1 MNMQNAVEYLS
12 EIAKKSGAEQFDI
25 LAGKSDSRSVSVFN
39 KALQNTEIS
48 NSCGIGIR
56 IFKEQKPGYASTEK
70 FSKESLEQTLAD
82 ALSNCEFTEVL
93 NVELPAEPAPASPAL
108 PTYNAELENV
118 DINCLLNTCLSIE
131 ERILAEK
138 EIKNVPDLGAEISSS
153 TTIFANSNGVFFA
166 DERNAFGL
174 GAGAVAERNG
184 VVKMGWYSKGGRDFG
199 IVSAEQIA
207 EKVIARAK
215 ELLSPRRIESGKMP
229 VILTKRISANIL
241 SMYLPSFY
249 AENAQKGLSRLANCL
264 GEKIASEK
272 FTLSSEPLMPDLPGS
287 TLMDGEGIP
296 TSAFSVVENGEF
308 KSFLYNMESA
318 SKENRKSTGHGV
330 RGFAGKASTSF
341 MNAVVALGEKSER
354 EMLSMFPHCLLVTHL
369 EGGSG
374 CDSVSGQISIGVQ
387 GFWCENG
394 LPVHAT
400 DNLTISS
407 NFFDL
412 LKNIVEIGH
421 GYNDYFSSVKVPT
434 LAISEMS
441 VSS

>member
-1 MNMQNAVEYLS
+1 MNMQEAVEYLN

-25 LAGKSDSRSVSVFN
+25 FAGKSDSKSISVFN

-56 IFKEQKPGYASTEK
+56 IFKDQKPGYASTEK

-82 ALSNCEFTEVL
+82 SLANSKFTEIL
-93 NVELPAEPAPASPAL
+93 NVELPSIAIEKEAL
-108 PTYNAELENV
+108 PTYNQELENV
-118 DINCLLNTCLSIE
+118 DINHLLNTCLSIE

-153 TTIFANSNGVFFA
+153 TTIFANSNGVFFT
-166 DERNAFGL
+166 DKRNTFGV

-199 IVSAEQIA
+199 TVSVEQIA
-207 EKVIARAK
+207 DKVIARAK
-215 ELLSPRRIESGKMP
+215 ELLSPRHIKSGEMP
-229 VILTKRISANIL
+229 VVLTKRISSNIL
-241 SMYLPSFY
+241 SMYLPSFF
-249 AENAQKGLSRLANCL
+249 AENAQNGLSRLANRL

-296 TSAFSVVENGEF
+296 TAPLRVVEKGEF

-318 SKENRKSTGHGV
+318 SKENRKSTGHGS
-330 RGFAGKASTSF
+330 RGFAGKAGTSF
-341 MNAVVALGEKSER
+341 MNAVVELGDKTER
-354 EMLSMFPHCLLVTHL
+354 EMLAMFPHCLLVTHL

-374 CDSVSGQISIGVQ
+374 CDPVSGQISIGVQ
-387 GFWCENG
+387 GFWCVNG

-421 GYNDYFSSVKVPT
+421 DYNDYFSNIKVPT

-441 VSS
+441 VSA

>member
-1 MNMQNAVEYLS
+1 MNMQEAVEYLS

-25 LAGKSDSRSVSVFN
+25 FAGKNDSRSVSVFN

-56 IFKEQKPGYASTEK
+56 IFKNQKPGYSSTEK

-82 ALSNCEFTEVL
+82 ALSNSEFTEVI
-93 NVELPAEPAPASPAL
+93 NVELPSASPAKEAL
-108 PTYNAELENV
+108 PTYNAELDNV
-118 DINCLLNTCLSIE
+118 DINHLLSTCLSIE
-131 ERILAEK
+131 EQILAEK

-153 TTIFANSNGVFFA
+153 TTIFANSKGLFFT
-166 DERNAFGL
+166 DKRNAFGL

-199 IVSAEQIA
+199 IVSTEQIA
-207 EKVIARAK
+207 GIVVARAK
-215 ELLSPRRIESGKMP
+215 ELLSPRRIKSGKIP
-229 VILTKRISANIL
+229 VILTKRISSNIL
-241 SMYLPSFY
+241 SMYLSSFF

-264 GEKIASEK
+264 GDKIASEK
-272 FTLSSEPLMPDLPGS
+272 FSLSSEPLMPDLPGS
-287 TLMDGEGIP
+287 TLMDGEGIL
-296 TSAFSVVENGEF
+296 TAALGVVEKGEF
-308 KSFLYNMESA
+308 KSFLYNIESA
-318 SKENRKSTGHGV
+318 SKENRKSTGHGA
-330 RGFAGKASTSF
+330 RSFAGKAVTSF
-341 MNAVVALGEKSER
+341 INAVVALGEKSER
-354 EMLSMFPHCLLVTHL
+354 EILSMFPHCLLVTHL

-412 LKNIVEIGH
+412 LKNIVEVGH
-421 GYNDYFSSVKVPT
+421 EYNDYFSNVKAPT
-434 LAISEMS
+434 LAVSEMS
-441 VSS
+441 VSA

>member
-1 MNMQNAVEYLS
+1 MNMQDAVEYLS
-12 EIAKKSGAEQFDI
+12 EIAKKSGAEQFDVF
-25 LAGKSDSRSVSVFN
+25 AGNSESKSVSVYN

-48 NSCGIGIR
+48 NSRGIGIR
-56 IFKEQKPGYASTEK
+56 IFKEQKPGYASTER

-82 ALSNCEFTEVL
+82 ALSNSKFTEVL
-93 NVELPAEPAPASPAL
+93 NVELPSVAPTGEAL
-108 PTYNAELENV
+108 PTYNDELENL
-118 DINCLLNTCLSIE
+118 DINNLLDTCLKIE
-131 ERILAEK
+131 EKVLSEK

-153 TTIFANSNGVFFA
+153 ATIFANSKGVFFK
-166 DERNAFGL
+166 DKRNAFGV

-199 IVSAEQIA
+199 IVSTEQIA

-241 SMYLPSFY
+241 SMYLSSFY
-249 AENAQKGLSRLANCL
+249 AENAQKGLSRLANRL

-287 TLMDGEGIP
+287 TLMDGEGFP
-296 TSAFSVVENGEF
+296 TASLPVIENGEF

-318 SKENRKSTGHGV
+318 SKENRKSTGHGA
-330 RGFAGKASTSF
+330 RGFAGKAGTSF
-341 MNAVVALGEKSER
+341 INAVVPLGDKTER
-354 EMLSMFPHCLLVTHL
+354 EILAMFPHCLLVTHL

-407 NFFDL
+407 NFFDM
-412 LKNIVEIGH
+412 LKNIVETGRS
-421 GYNDYFSSVKVPT
+421 YNDYFSSVKVPT
-434 LAISEMS
+434 LAVSEMA

>member
-1 MNMQNAVEYLS
+1 MNMQEAVEYLS

-25 LAGKSDSRSVSVFN
+25 FAGKSDSRSVSVFN

-56 IFKEQKPGYASTEK
+56 IFKSQKPGYASTEK

-82 ALSNCEFTEVL
+82 ALSNSEFTEL
-93 NVELPAEPAPASPAL
+93 MNVDLPDVAPAGEAL
-108 PTYNAELENV
+108 PTYNAELDNV
-118 DINCLLNTCLSIE
+118 DINSLLSACLSIE
-131 ERILAEK
+131 EQVLAEK
-138 EIKNVPDLGAEISSS
+138 EIKNVPDLGAEVSSS
-153 TTIFANSNGVFFA
+153 TTIFANSRGLFFT
-166 DERNAFGL
+166 DKRNAFGV

-199 IVSAEQIA
+199 MVSTEQIA

-215 ELLSPRRIESGKMP
+215 ELLSPRPIKSGKMP
-229 VILTKRISANIL
+229 VILTKRISSNIL
-241 SMYLPSFY
+241 SMYLSSFY

-264 GEKIASEK
+264 GKKIASEK
-272 FTLSSEPLMPDLPGS
+272 FSLSSEPLMPDLPCS
-287 TLMDGEGIP
+287 TLMDGEGIL
-296 TSAFSVVENGEF
+296 TSALGVVEKGEF

-318 SKENRKSTGHGV
+318 SKENRKSTGHGA
-330 RGFAGKASTSF
+330 RSFAGKAVTSF
-341 MNAVVALGEKSER
+341 INAVVALGEKSER
-354 EMLSMFPHCLLVTHL
+354 EILSMFPHCLLVTHL

-387 GFWCENG
+387 GFWCEKG

-400 DNLTISS
+400 DNVTISS

-412 LKNIVEIGH
+412 LKNIVEVGH
-421 GYNDYFSSVKVPT
+421 DYNDYFSNVKVPT

-441 VSS
+441 VSA